1 MLPHHEGA
9 VNMAKAA
16 LKLGS
21 GAPGF
26 AAMASLLRNVVNTQ
40 NAQVLEMRAWQQ
52 QHNATSSATTQRGV
66 PGAAAPGGGR

>member
-16 LKLGS
+16 LKLGG

-26 AAMASLLRNVVNTQ
+26 AAMAPLLRNVVNTQ

-52 QHNATSSATTQRGV
+52 QQQNATTQRAM
-66 PGAAAPGGGR
+66 PGAAAPGSGR

>member
-16 LKLGS
+16 LKLGG

-26 AAMASLLRNVVNTQ
+26 AAMAALLRNVVNTQ

-52 QHNATSSATTQRGV
+52 QQNATSSAATQGGV
-66 PGAAAPGGGR
+66 QGGAAPGSGR